1 MFALFSGF
9 LPFHVSGFDS
19 IFYYC
24 FLYLNCSTCLHL
36 GHFVFLALL
45 FTFWMLRGAAASKGL
60 SSASIHF
67 AAPTSS
73 LRCLHY
79 YYFVSLVP
87 TLTIVSQVDRI
98 SWNHFM
104 GLIMAMRFDG
114 SDCRVPPPNQASF
127 SLK

>member
-1 MFALFSGF
+1 M
-9 LPFHVSGFDS
+9 
-19 IFYYC
+19 
-24 FLYLNCSTCLHL
+24 CSWHCCLHF
-36 GHFVFLALL
+36 GCSE
-45 FTFWMLRGAAASKGL
+45 GAAASKGL

-114 SDCRVPPPNQASF
+114 SDCRVPPPESSVIF
-127 SLK
+127 IKIMLGFCPEMVLVPVSGSLLDTQGPIDCHLRLTA